1 MILLYGNE
9 GMAGHMIQ
17 RYLSKKYDICAVGR
31 KEINIETDKLIT
43 ENFDYVINCVG
54 VLYPDS
60 TKDESRTVYINSY
73 FPHLLSKMYK
83 KVIHISTDCVFN
95 GKKGNYIE
103 TDFPD
108 ETNIYGRSKAL
119 GELDNNKDL
128 TLRVSIIG
136 PEIKDP
142 SKRSGL
148 LNWITTSKD
157 ETLNGW
163 TNALWNGITT
173 LELAKCIDQYL
184 QNPVINGIHHPV
196 NESIDKYNLLCK
208 INEVYKLEKIIVPIE
223 GPKTV
228 NKVLV
233 DTKKFFKVSDYNT
246 QLEELSD
253 YEKFMHSM

>member
-1 MILLYGNE
+1 MILLYGSE
-9 GMAGHMIQ
+9 GMAGHMIHS
-17 RYLSKKYDICAVGR
+17 YLSKKYDVYAVSR
-31 KEINIETDKLIT
+31 KDIDIENDKLISG
-43 ENFDYVINCVG
+43 NFDYVINCIG

-60 TKDESRTVYINSY
+60 TKNESRTVYINSY

-95 GKKGNYIE
+95 GKKGNYLE

-119 GELDNNKDL
+119 GELDNDKDL

-148 LNWITTSKD
+148 LNWITTNKD

-184 QNPVINGIHHPV
+184 QNPTITGIYHPV

-208 INEVYKLEKIIVPIE
+208 INSVYNLNKTIVPIE

-233 DTKKFFKVSDYNT
+233 DTKNFFKVSNYDI
-246 QLEELSD
+246 QLKELKN
-253 YEKFMHSM
+253 YT

>member
-1 MILLYGNE
+1 MILLYGSE
-9 GMAGHMIQ
+9 GMAGHIINS
-17 RYLSKKYDICAVGR
+17 YLSKKYDICAVSR
-31 KEINIETDKLIT
+31 KEIDIEKHKLI
-43 ENFDYVINCVG
+43 EGKFDYVINCIG

-73 FPHLLSKMYK
+73 FPHLLSKMYE

-95 GKKGNYIE
+95 GKKGDYLE

-119 GELDNNKDL
+119 GELNNNKDL

-136 PEIKDP
+136 PEIKDT

-148 LNWITTSKD
+148 LNWITTNK
-157 ETLNGW
+157 EKTLNGW

-184 QNPVINGIHHPV
+184 QNPVITGIHHPV
-196 NESIDKYNLLCK
+196 NESIDKYSLLCK
-208 INEVYKLEKIIVPIE
+208 INEVYKLEKRIVPIE

-228 NKVLV
+228 NKVLI
-233 DTKKFFKVSDYNT
+233 DTKKFFKVSNYST
-246 QLEELSD
+246 QLNELYS
-253 YEKFMHSM
+253 YE